1 MSSTDLIWENYLM
14 SWAMIKKLT
23 VEEAAADPEC
33 KAAFELWQKPTPAVE
48 VVVEP
53 AVVEPAVE
61 TAVEPAVV
69 EPPKKRAYKRK
80 PKVVLSVAEET
91 TVECVAEEPTVEC
104 VVEEPTVEVA
114 PVVAVKIPK
123 PRVTRKVLRL

>member
-33 KAAFELWQKPTPAVE
+33 KAAFEIWHQPTP

-53 AVVEPAVE
+53 TVEV
-61 TAVEPAVV
+61 VEPAVV

-91 TVECVAEEPTVEC
+91 TVEEVVAEPEPEPTLSVAE
-104 VVEEPTVEVA
+104 EVA

>member
-1 MSSTDLIWENYLM
+1 MLSTDLIWENYLM

-33 KAAFELWQKPTPAVE
+33 KSAFEIWQQPTP
-48 VVVEP
+48 VVLSEAKEPTVEP
-53 AVVEPAVE
+53 AILSEAE
-61 TAVEPAVV
+61 
-69 EPPKKRAYKRK
+69 EPPKKRTYKRK

-91 TVECVAEEPTVEC
+91 TVEQEPTVEPTVEE
-104 VVEEPTVEVA
+104 VVAEPEPTVEVA

>member
-1 MSSTDLIWENYLM
+1 MSSIDLNWDNYVMIW
-14 SWAMIKKLT
+14 SMIKKIT

-33 KAAFELWQKPTPAVE
+33 KLAYDIQFPP

-53 AVVEPAVE
+53 TVEPV
-61 TAVEPAVV
+61 
-69 EPPKKRAYKRK
+69 KKRAYKRK
-80 PKVVLSVAEET
+80 PKVVLSEA
-91 TVECVAEEPTVEC
+91 TVEPEPTVEEEI
-104 VVEEPTVEVA
+104 VAEPEPTVEVA

>member
-1 MSSTDLIWENYLM
+1 MSSTDLIWENYVM

-33 KAAFELWQKPTPAVE
+33 KAAFELWQQPTPAVE
-48 VVVEP
+48 VV
-53 AVVEPAVE
+53 
-61 TAVEPAVV
+61 VEPAVV

-80 PKVVLSVAEET
+80 PKVVLSV
-91 TVECVAEEPTVEC
+91 ECVAEETTLSVA
-104 VVEEPTVEVA
+104 EEEEIVAEPEPALSVAVEVA
-114 PVVAVKIPK
+114 PVVAEAVKIPK

>member
-33 KAAFELWQKPTPAVE
+33 KAAFELWQQPTLSVAEE
-48 VVVEP
+48 VV
-53 AVVEPAVE
+53 
-61 TAVEPAVV
+61 VEPAVV

-91 TVECVAEEPTVEC
+91 TVECVAEEPTVEE
-104 VVEEPTVEVA
+104 VVAEPEPEPTLSVAEEVA

>member
-33 KAAFELWQKPTPAVE
+33 KAAFEIWHQPTPAVE
-48 VVVEP
+48 VV
-53 AVVEPAVE
+53 
-61 TAVEPAVV
+61 VEPAVV

-91 TVECVAEEPTVEC
+91 TVEEVVAEPEPEPTLSVAE
-104 VVEEPTVEVA
+104 EVA